1 MSVGSATQ
9 DVGIRNWRLS
19 DRKGGQPEHDQR
31 PASNNLHD
39 YDANI
44 VIFHQKVVLM
54 VKEFSS
60 IAELKSIREQ
70 KSRISEREN
79 ELSRPIIQKVE
90 LISEIYGWF
99 REILSEMALEPNIE
113 SVTQRKKFLFI
124 ILFLFAPSVLA
135 GGRLPNGIRA
145 ELSKVFPEIS
155 PCVISNNIADVPFIY
170 QNYKDFRQDIDY
182 LYTEIVKRLRIK
194 GLIE

>member
-1 MSVGSATQ
+1 MT
-9 DVGIRNWRLS
+9 
-19 DRKGGQPEHDQR
+19 
-31 PASNNLHD
+31 
-39 YDANI
+39 
-44 VIFHQKVVLM
+44 
-54 VKEFSS
+54 KEFSS
-60 IAELKSIREQ
+60 IVELKSIREQ
-70 KSRISEREN
+70 KSRLSEREQ
-79 ELSRPIIQKVE
+79 ELSSPILTDFT
-90 LISEIYGWF
+90 LIPEIYEWF
-99 REILSEMALEPNIE
+99 REILSDADCPLNPE

-124 ILFLFAPSVLA
+124 VLFLFAPSVLA
-135 GGRLPNGIRA
+135 DGRLPNGIRA

>member
-1 MSVGSATQ
+1 MATTTEAK
-9 DVGIRNWRLS
+9 DTK
-19 DRKGGQPEHDQR
+19 KGDQPEHDQR

-44 VIFHQKVVLM
+44 VIFYQTVVLM

-124 ILFLFAPSVLA
+124 IMFLFAPSVLA

-145 ELSKVFPEIS
+145 ELSKIFPDVS
-155 PCVISNNIADVPFIY
+155 PCVISNNISDVVFIY
-170 QNYKDFRQDIDY
+170 QQYKDFRQDIDY
-182 LYTEIVKRLRIK
+182 LYAEIVKRLRDK
-194 GLIE
+194 GLI